1 MPEQWD
7 EQRRELA
14 EATREM
20 YRRGL
25 VGAYSGNTSLR
36 LTGAGDEGLLLVTPT
51 HHPYYRLQPEEL
63 VVVNLDGEPVDGESL
78 DSESLSGKP
87 ASPGGMRPSSETRLH
102 LEIYRRRADVRA
114 VAHTHSIYASAAAVV
129 GRDIPPLIDEML
141 LTIGGPVKV
150 SSYAFPGTR
159 ELAEAAYAALGDRNA
174 ALLRNHGVVGVG
186 PDIWEAL
193 EVCDLVE
200 RLAQIFVLARN
211 FGPRAAARLPDD
223 AIAAELEMFRRP
235 GLAGPPGSPVSQ
247 PDTAARQAPQ

>member
-1 MPEQWD
+1 MSDQWA
-7 EQRRELA
+7 EQRLELT

-25 VGAYSGNTSLR
+25 VGAYSGNTSMR
-36 LTGAGDEGLLLVTPT
+36 LSGSGDAGLLLVTPT

-63 VVVNLDGEPVDGESL
+63 VVVDLEGEPVE
-78 DSESLSGKP
+78 E
-87 ASPGGMRPSSETRLH
+87 GGMAPSSETRLH
-102 LEIYRRRADVRA
+102 LEIYRNRDDVQA
-114 VAHTHSIYASAAAVV
+114 VVHTHSIHASVASVV

-150 SSYAFPGTR
+150 SKYAFPGTQQ
-159 ELAEAAYAALGDRNA
+159 LAEEAYASLGDRNA

-193 EVCDLVE
+193 EVADLVE

-211 FGPRAAARLPDD
+211 FGARTISTLPDD
-223 AIAAELEMFRRP
+223 AIATELEMFR
-235 GLAGPPGSPVSQ
+235 AS
-247 PDTAARQAPQ
+247 RQ

>member
-36 LTGAGDEGLLLVTPT
+36 LTGTGDEGLLLVTPT

-63 VVVNLDGEPVDGESL
+63 VVVNLDGEPVDGEPP
-78 DSESLSGKP
+78 DSKP

-150 SSYAFPGTR
+150 SAYAFPGTQ

-223 AIAAELEMFRRP
+223 AIAAELEMFRRQ
-235 GLAGPPGSPVSQ
+235 G
-247 PDTAARQAPQ
+247 

>member
-1 MPEQWD
+1 MSSSSADPCADSWAEA
-7 EQRRELA
+7 RRDLVA
-14 EATREM
+14 ATREM

-25 VGAYSGNTSLR
+25 VGAYSGNTSRR
-36 LTGAGDEGLLLVTPT
+36 LTGAGDDGLLLVTPT

-63 VVVNLDGEPVDGESL
+63 VVVNLDGEPI
-78 DSESLSGKP
+78 
-87 ASPGGMRPSSETRLH
+87 APGGMAPSSETRLH
-102 LEIYRRRADVRA
+102 LEIYRRRDDVRA
-114 VAHTHSIYASAAAVV
+114 IAHTHSIYASVAAVI

-150 SSYAFPGTR
+150 SRYAFPGTQ
-159 ELAEAAYAALGDRNA
+159 ELAEAAYAALGEQRHA

-211 FGPRAAARLPDD
+211 FGPRAAANLPDD
-223 AIAAELEMFRRP
+223 AIAAELEMFRDR
-235 GLAGPPGSPVSQ
+235 
-247 PDTAARQAPQ
+247 R